1 MSSVGHSSESICGN
15 WIAVS
20 REMRDHYLVGFG
32 QPVKPDDPKR
42 GAFSRAEAWLDLIML
57 ARWKDGTE
65 MNKGRRTEMRA
76 GQFQGGY
83 SFLASRWNWTIQTV
97 RTFVGKLL
105 GERMLERVEEPSESN
120 KQKAN
125 QVQVLSLCNY
135 KKYQLIT
142 ELMTLQQQQ
151 ASNKRAT
158 SEQQHLNKENKILSS
173 SEAKASSEDSL
184 TAAPLSLFGE
194 PLVRP
199 EEVPQKPKIKG
210 AKMNPGERRKKTPAG
225 EYSREFGF
233 FWEIYPRQVGKGEA
247 FASWQRLT
255 LDQQRRAYVALKAQ
269 LPALTARLNENGK
282 NVCPHPST
290 WINQG
295 RFDDAPEALRV
306 PQRGADKPKFMRTRD
321 EDFEA
326 YKRATELSGAMY
338 D

>member
-151 ASNKRAT
+151 ASNKRTT
-158 SEQQHLNKENKILSS
+158 SEQQHLNKENTLDPSETSS
-173 SEAKASSEDSL
+173 LQDSSGC
-184 TAAPLSLFGE
+184 AAPDLLGRVETSPMEE
-194 PLVRP
+194 PRRP
-199 EEVPQKPKIKG
+199 VKAAETDDGYPSDFQH
-210 AKMNPGERRKKTPAG
+210 
-225 EYSREFGF
+225 
-233 FWEIYPRQVGKGEA
+233 FWKIYPRKTGKGAA
-247 FASWQRLT
+247 FKIWKRMS
-255 LDQQRRAYVALKAQ
+255 LDKRRRAWLAAKRESANLEAQ
-269 LPALTARLNENGK
+269 MRDARGNF
-282 NVCPHPST
+282 CPHPAT
-290 WINQG
+290 WLGQG
-295 RFDDAPEALRV
+295 RFDDEPEVARPVNGYHAKPSVDELWLDR
-306 PQRGADKPKFMRTRD
+306 QIADATRD
-321 EDFEA
+321 G
-326 YKRATELSGAMY
+326 LLV
-338 D
+338 